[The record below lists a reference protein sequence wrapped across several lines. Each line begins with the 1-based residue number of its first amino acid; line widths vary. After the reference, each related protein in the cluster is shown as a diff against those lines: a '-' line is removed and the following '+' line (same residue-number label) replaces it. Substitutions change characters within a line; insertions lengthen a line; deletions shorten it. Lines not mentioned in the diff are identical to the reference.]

1 MKTEYLEIL
10 SSIKKYIK
18 TYNKLENNDISL
30 VIVTKSQSKENISKV
45 INVGFKSLG
54 ENYVE
59 EGIDKIKFFN
69 DKSLEWHFI
78 GNIQSNKI
86 KKISD
91 NFDWV
96 QTISSIKHAKL
107 LNQACEETS
116 KKINICVQINIDKEK
131 SKSGIY
137 VEDLDNFIE
146 NILVF
151 DRLVLR
157 GLMAIPS
164 RINALKENTNSYK
177 ILKSEY
183 DRLKNK
189 YKHIDT
195 LSIGMSNDYKIAIDS
210 GSNMVRI
217 GSLIFGERE

>member
-1 MKTEYLEIL
+1 MKTDYLEIL
-10 SSIKKYIK
+10 SSIKNDINACNESK
-18 TYNKLENNDISL
+18 NNDISL
-30 VIVTKSQSKENISKV
+30 VIVTKSQDKENISKI
-45 INVGFKSLG
+45 INAGFKSLG

-189 YKHIDT
+189 YKLIDT

>member
-1 MKTEYLEIL
+1 MKTDYLEIL
-10 SSIKKYIK
+10 SSIKNDINACNESK
-18 TYNKLENNDISL
+18 NNDISL
-30 VIVTKSQSKENISKV
+30 VIVTKSQGKENISKI
-45 INVGFKSLG
+45 INAGFKSLG

-69 DKSLEWHFI
+69 DKSIEWHFI

-86 KKISD
+86 KKITH

-96 QTISSIKHAKL
+96 QTISSIKHAKMI
-107 LNQACEETS
+107 NRACEEAL
-116 KKINICVQINIDKEK
+116 KKINICIQINVDRET

-137 VEDLDNFIE
+137 IEDLDNFIE
-146 NILVF
+146 NILAL
-151 DRLVLR
+151 DRLVFR

-164 RINALKENTNSYK
+164 KINALKEDTISYK

-195 LSIGMSNDYKIAIDS
+195 LSVGMSNDYKIAINN
-210 GSNMVRI
+210 GSNMIRI
-217 GSLIFGERE
+217 GSLIFGERK

>member
-1 MKTEYLEIL
+1 MKTDYLEIL

-107 LNQACEETS
+107 LNQACEEIS

>member
-1 MKTEYLEIL
+1 MKSDYLGIL
-10 SSIKKYIK
+10 SSIQKDIEISNNLEKK
-18 TYNKLENNDISL
+18 DISL
-30 VIVTKSQSKENISKV
+30 IIVTKSQSKENISKV
-45 INVGFKSLG
+45 INAGFKSLG

-59 EGIDKIKFFN
+59 EAIDKIKFFDN
-69 DKSLEWHFI
+69 KSLEWHFI

-96 QTISSIKHAKL
+96 QTVSSLKHAKL
-107 LNQACEETS
+107 LNQACEKKS
-116 KKINICVQINIDKEK
+116 KKINVCIQINIDNET
-131 SKSGIY
+131 SKSGILI
-137 VEDLDNFIE
+137 EDLDHFVD
-146 NILVF
+146 NILVY
-151 DRLVLR
+151 DKLVLR

-164 RINALKENTNSYK
+164 KTNVLKENINSYK

-195 LSIGMSNDYKIAIDS
+195 LSIGMSNDYKIAIDN
-210 GSNMVRI
+210 GSNMIRI
-217 GSLIFGERE
+217 GALIFGERR

>member
-1 MKTEYLEIL
+1 MKSDYLGIL
-10 SSIKKYIK
+10 SSIQKDIEISNNLEKK
-18 TYNKLENNDISL
+18 DISL
-30 VIVTKSQSKENISKV
+30 IIVTKSQSKENISKV
-45 INVGFKSLG
+45 INAGFKSLG

-59 EGIDKIKFFN
+59 EAIDKIKFFDN
-69 DKSLEWHFI
+69 KSLEWHFI

-96 QTISSIKHAKL
+96 QTVSSLKHAKL
-107 LNQACEETS
+107 LNQACEKAS
-116 KKINICVQINIDKEK
+116 KKINVCIQINIDNET
-131 SKSGIY
+131 SKSGILI
-137 VEDLDNFIE
+137 EDLDHFVD
-146 NILVF
+146 NILVY
-151 DRLVLR
+151 DKLVLR

-164 RINALKENTNSYK
+164 KTNVLKENINSYK

-195 LSIGMSNDYKIAIDS
+195 LSIGMSNDYKIAIDN
-210 GSNMVRI
+210 GSNMIRI
-217 GSLIFGERE
+217 GALIFGERR

>member
-1 MKTEYLEIL
+1 MKTDYLEIL

-86 KKISD
+86 KKITH

-96 QTISSIKHAKL
+96 QTISSIKHAKMI
-107 LNQACEETS
+107 NRACEEAL
-116 KKINICVQINIDKEK
+116 KKINICIQINVDRET

-137 VEDLDNFIE
+137 IEDLDNFIE
-146 NILVF
+146 NILAL
-151 DRLVLR
+151 DRLVFR

-164 RINALKENTNSYK
+164 KINALKEDTISYK

-195 LSIGMSNDYKIAIDS
+195 LSVGMSNDYKIAINN
-210 GSNMVRI
+210 GSNMIRI
-217 GSLIFGERE
+217 GSLIFGERK

>member
-1 MKTEYLEIL
+1 MKTDYLEIL
-10 SSIKKYIK
+10 SSIKNDINACNESK
-18 TYNKLENNDISL
+18 NNDISL
-30 VIVTKSQSKENISKV
+30 VIVTKSQGKENISKI
-45 INVGFKSLG
+45 INAGFKSLG

-69 DKSLEWHFI
+69 DKSIEWHFI

-86 KKISD
+86 KKITH

-96 QTISSIKHAKL
+96 QTISSIKHAKMI
-107 LNQACEETS
+107 NRACEEAL
-116 KKINICVQINIDKEK
+116 KKINICIQINVDREA

-137 VEDLDNFIE
+137 IEDLDSFIE
-146 NILVF
+146 NILAL
-151 DRLVLR
+151 DRLVFR

-164 RINALKENTNSYK
+164 KINALKEDTISYK

-195 LSIGMSNDYKIAIDS
+195 LSVGMSNDYKIAINN
-210 GSNMVRI
+210 GSNMIRI
-217 GSLIFGERE
+217 GSLIFGERK

>member
-1 MKTEYLEIL
+1 MKTDYLEIL

-195 LSIGMSNDYKIAIDS
+195 LSLGMSNDYKIAIDN

-217 GSLIFGERE
+217 GSLIFGERK

>member
-1 MKTEYLEIL
+1 MKTDYLEIL
-10 SSIKKYIK
+10 SSIKNDINACNESK
-18 TYNKLENNDISL
+18 NNDISL
-30 VIVTKSQSKENISKV
+30 VIVTKSQGKENISKI
-45 INVGFKSLG
+45 INAGFKSLG

-69 DKSLEWHFI
+69 DKSIEWHFI

-86 KKISD
+86 KKITH

-96 QTISSIKHAKL
+96 QTISSIKHAKMI
-107 LNQACEETS
+107 NRACEEAL
-116 KKINICVQINIDKEK
+116 KKINICIQINVDRET

-137 VEDLDNFIE
+137 IEDLDSFIE
-146 NILVF
+146 NILAL
-151 DRLVLR
+151 DRLVFR

-164 RINALKENTNSYK
+164 KINALKEDTISYK

-195 LSIGMSNDYKIAIDS
+195 LSVGMSNDYKIAINN
-210 GSNMVRI
+210 GSNMIRI
-217 GSLIFGERE
+217 GSLIFGERK